1 MKHSHYYKNV
11 SDLKIIDFYRIC
23 DLYKIN
29 DACYQHA
36 LKKLLCVGIRGH
48 KDTREDIQN
57 IIDTMQRKLEMMD
70 EDENESNID
79 IDESESNPKLS
90 LP

>member
-1 MKHSHYYKNV
+1 MKHSHYYKDV

-23 DLYKIN
+23 KLYQVN
-29 DACYQHA
+29 DPCYQHA

-70 EDENESNID
+70 EDEKE
-79 IDESESNPKLS
+79 
-90 LP
+90 